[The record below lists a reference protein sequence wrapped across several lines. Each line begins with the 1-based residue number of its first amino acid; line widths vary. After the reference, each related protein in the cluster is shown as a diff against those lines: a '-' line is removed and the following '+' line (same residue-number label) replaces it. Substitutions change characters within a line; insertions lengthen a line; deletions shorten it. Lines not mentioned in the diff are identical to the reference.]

1 MTLLERLTS
10 WVIADDTLS
19 AYLSSVDEEIDA
31 GEEAA
36 HVLYPPVPARS
47 TP

>member
-1 MTLLERLTS
+1 MTLLERVTR
-10 WVIADDTLS
+10 WIVADDTLS
-19 AYLSSVDEEIDA
+19 AQLSEVDVELDA

-47 TP
+47 TR

>member
-1 MTLLERLTS
+1 MTLLERVTS
-10 WVIADDTLS
+10 WVVADPALS
-19 AYLSSVDEEIDA
+19 EYLSGVDEELDA

-47 TP
+47 TR

>member
-10 WVIADDTLS
+10 WVIADEALS
-19 AYLSSVDEEIDA
+19 AYLSEVDEEIDA

-36 HVLYPPVPARS
+36 HVLYPPTPARS
-47 TP
+47 TR